1 MKLKLGIV
9 GHRGS
14 IAKISKVVQDH
25 FADIEIVEIRFE
37 EYAQTTNLVNYLKI
51 QEKHLDGI
59 LFTGKIPYEIINN
72 QMISLKPWTYIKR
85 ENNQLIRTLL
95 EASLHYQYDVQN
107 ISIDSYSKESV
118 EMIYEELNIPKGEY
132 KAFVSTTHILNNSL
146 IEILK
151 AFHANNYYTHHV
163 SVCITGISSI
173 YEYLKAEN
181 IPCIMIEPTS
191 EAIKQAIQHFRL
203 KHEFSMVEDRQ
214 IVVIAIEMDMPN
226 EYSLINEN
234 EYQLMLNKMKVA
246 EEIYLF
252 AQKIQAAVVEIGFR
266 GYLLFGTKKI
276 LELETNNINELKIL
290 ASVSS
295 NTANTISIG
304 VGYGITA
311 REAKYNANQGMIKA
325 KNEGGN
331 KGYLV
336 FYNKVIGPIV
346 SEKENGEGDLNLIDA
361 SYLRIAETA
370 GISINTIYKLHCMIE
385 QNKKNSY
392 TSIELADELGI
403 SVRSVNRIVSKLE
416 VNGFVTQVGKK
427 IVSGAGRPSRII
439 KILF

>member
-1 MKLKLGIV
+1 
-9 GHRGS
+9 
-14 IAKISKVVQDH
+14 
-25 FADIEIVEIRFE
+25 
-37 EYAQTTNLVNYLKI
+37 
-51 QEKHLDGI
+51 
-59 LFTGKIPYEIINN
+59 
-72 QMISLKPWTYIKR
+72 
-85 ENNQLIRTLL
+85 
-95 EASLHYQYDVQN
+95 
-107 ISIDSYSKESV
+107 
-118 EMIYEELNIPKGEY
+118 
-132 KAFVSTTHILNNSL
+132 
-146 IEILK
+146 
-151 AFHANNYYTHHV
+151 
-163 SVCITGISSI
+163 
-173 YEYLKAEN
+173 
-181 IPCIMIEPTS
+181 MIEPTV
-191 EAIKQAIQHFRL
+191 EAIKQAVQHFRL

-214 IVVIAIEMDMPN
+214 IVVIAIEMDMPDA
-226 EYSLINEN
+226 YSLINEN

-346 SEKENGEGDLNLIDA
+346 SDKERGDANTNLIDA
-361 SYLRIAETA
+361 SYLTIAEKA
-370 GISINTIYKLHCMIE
+370 GISVNTVYKLHCMIE
-385 QNKKNSY
+385 QNKKYNY

-416 VNGFVTQVGKK
+416 VNGFVRQVGKK
-427 IVSGAGRPSRII
+427 VVSGAGRPSRII